1 MEGYKWLLL
10 ILLQLALIA
19 LNAVFACAQAA
30 LISVSDSKLEKLSE
44 EGDRRAKKLL
54 KITARPA
61 KFLATIQVAITL
73 SGFLGSA
80 FAAENFAG
88 PLTELLHGIGVK
100 LPEAAV
106 VVVITLVLSYFTL
119 VFGEL
124 VPKRVAMRNSEKYAL
139 KMAKSVGL
147 LSKLFA
153 PLVWMLTLSTNCV
166 LRIMGIDPNEKDND
180 VSEEDIRDM
189 VDSAA
194 KSSQIDDE
202 ERDLIENIFEFDDL
216 TAGEIATH
224 RTDVTFL
231 WLDESDEEWSDI
243 IHEKCHMFY
252 PVCKDSVDD
261 VVGVLY
267 LKDYFRL
274 SDRSRDE
281 VMEKAVKK
289 PYFVPESIKA
299 DALFRNMKNLGR
311 SFGVVIDEY
320 GGMLGIITMNDL
332 ISRLV
337 GEFGSDEP
345 SDSKPEVSLEK
356 TGELTWHLVG
366 NVELEDIA
374 EAVAL
379 DIPVDDFDTFSGM
392 IFSEYGSIPD
402 DGSAFEMEAWGMR
415 ISVTRVEEHQIEEAD
430 ITRLEPFPADEDEED
445 SDGEK

>member
-10 ILLQLALIA
+10 ILLQAALVA
-19 LNAVFACAQAA
+19 LNAVFACTEAA

-44 EGDRRAKKLL
+44 EGNRRAKKLL
-54 KITARPA
+54 KLKAKPA

-88 PLTELLHGIGVK
+88 PLTELLYGLGVNI
-100 LPEAAV
+100 PEAV
-106 VVVITLVLSYFTL
+106 VVVAITLVLSYFTL

-124 VPKRVAMRNSEKYAL
+124 VPKRVAMRNAEKHAL
-139 KMAKSVGL
+139 KMAKSVSL

-153 PLVWMLTLSTNCV
+153 PLVWILTVSTNCV
-166 LRIMGIDPNEKDND
+166 LRIIGIDPNEKDND

-194 KSSQIDDE
+194 KNSQIDDE

-231 WLDESDEEWSDI
+231 WLDESDEEWSET

-274 SDRSRDE
+274 SDRSRAE

-345 SDSKPEVSLEK
+345 SDSKPEISFER

-366 NVELEDIA
+366 NVQLEDI
-374 EAVAL
+374 EEQTCL
-379 DIPVDDFDTFSGM
+379 ELPVDDFDTFSGM
-392 IFSEYGSIPD
+392 VFSEYGSIPD
-402 DGSAFEMEAWGMR
+402 DGSSFEMEAWGMR

-430 ITRLEPFPADEDEED
+430 ITRLEPFPTDDDEED
-445 SDGEK
+445 GGEK